1 MIHLE
6 HLVDKYCEGWSAESA
21 AERER
26 LIRETLADGAIYT
39 DPRASRLGILEL
51 LDHIAK
57 VHALRP
63 GAKVL
68 RTSQIDTHHGFARF
82 HWRVVM
88 PDGSSLPESIDVI
101 ELNASGTRIE
111 RVIGFFGA
119 VQPLADLA

>member
-6 HLVDKYCEGWSAESA
+6 NLVDQYCAGWSAESA

-26 LIRETLADGAIYT
+26 LIRETLADGATYT
-39 DPRASRLGILEL
+39 DPRANRLGISEL
-51 LDHIAK
+51 LEHIAK

-63 GAKVL
+63 GARVV
-68 RTSQIDTHHGFARF
+68 RSSQVDAHHGFARF

-88 PDGSSLPESIDVI
+88 PDGSFLPESIDVI
-101 ELNASGTRIE
+101 ELNESGTRIE
-111 RVIGFFGA
+111 SVIGFFGP